1 MPYNY
6 TEVIRA
12 GDEADRGIG
21 IIRGG
26 VVEDG
31 FKGD

>member
-6 TEVIRA
+6 TEVGGA

-21 IIRGG
+21 IVGGG
-26 VVEDG
+26 VVEEG